1 MEYAE
6 EFQSSI
12 GEALESIN
20 NINAKCSN
28 ITPSPIYISTMT
40 VNCVTNLKSI
50 DVDMIREKHNAAIN
64 PGDFLDSSIELA
76 KKSGHFRNCIILKV
90 INLENVKDKRHIL
103 IFVFL
108 FLGGLQNQ
116 RQGSQDCP
124 QHVYERLHQPHRDQ
138 RHTGSDR
145 RDQLGV

>member
-76 KKSGHFRNCIILKV
+76 NKSGHFRNCIILKV
-90 INLENVKDKRHIL
+90 IFLKTLKTKDTYSNFCFFIPRRASKPTARIARLPSTCLQAAPSTSPGSRTHGKR
-103 IFVFL
+103 
-108 FLGGLQNQ
+108 
-116 RQGSQDCP
+116 SP
-124 QHVYERLHQPHRDQ
+124 
-138 RHTGSDR
+138 
-145 RDQLGV
+145 